1 MKYSSE
7 EEFLNSYNPDKFDRL
22 SMTADILVISVSN
35 KEKTNTRGND
45 NKVMSILLVKREGYP
60 FKDRYCLPGGF
71 LNPKDETLE
80 ECAKRVL
87 KSETNLEDIYLEQ
100 LYTFDSI
107 NRDPRMRVVS
117 TSFVSLIDKNKLTN
131 MINKNA
137 SWFDI
142 ESITEKDNI
151 VSIKLN
157 NGTCSFELKIKQ
169 ELRDKTTDR
178 YKYTGLDN
186 KLIAFDHDIVILTGL
201 NRIRNKLSY
210 TDIVFNMMPEY
221 FTLKELQQVYEII
234 LGKKLLDPAFRRMIM
249 DKVVKTDLMESGIGH
264 RPSALYKYIKNF

>member
-117 TSFVSLIDKNKLTN
+117 TSFVSLIDKNKITN

-157 NGTCSFELKIKQ
+157 NGTCSFELKIRQ

-178 YKYTGLDN
+178 YKYIGLDN

>member
-1 MKYSSE
+1 MKYNSE

-117 TSFVSLIDKNKLTN
+117 TSFVSLIDKNKITN

-186 KLIAFDHDIVILTGL
+186 KLIAFDHDIVILSGL

-221 FTLKELQQVYEII
+221 FTLKDLQQVYEII

>member
-157 NGTCSFELKIKQ
+157 NGTCSFELKIRQ

-186 KLIAFDHDIVILTGL
+186 KLIAFDHDIVILSGL

>member
-7 EEFLNSYNPDKFDRL
+7 EEFLNNYNPDKFDRL

-45 NKVMSILLVKREGYP
+45 NKVMSILLVKREEYP

-100 LYTFDSI
+100 LYTFDSL

-142 ESITEKDNI
+142 EGITEKDNI

-169 ELRDKTTDR
+169 EIRDKTTDR

-186 KLIAFDHDIVILTGL
+186 KSIAFDHDIVILTGL

-221 FTLKELQQVYEII
+221 FTLKDLQQVYEII
-234 LGKKLLDPAFRRMIM
+234 LGKKLLDPAFRRMII
-249 DKVVKTDLMESGIGH
+249 DKVVKTDLKESGIGH
-264 RPSALYKYIKNF
+264 RPSVLYKYIKNL

>member
-1 MKYSSE
+1 
-7 EEFLNSYNPDKFDRL
+7 
-22 SMTADILVISVSN
+22 
-35 KEKTNTRGND
+35 
-45 NKVMSILLVKREGYP
+45 
-60 FKDRYCLPGGF
+60 
-71 LNPKDETLE
+71 
-80 ECAKRVL
+80 
-87 KSETNLEDIYLEQ
+87 
-100 LYTFDSI
+100 
-107 NRDPRMRVVS
+107 MRVVS

-131 MINKNA
+131 MINQNA

>member
-1 MKYSSE
+1 MKYNSE

-87 KSETNLEDIYLEQ
+87 KSETNLENIYLEQ

-117 TSFVSLIDKNKLTN
+117 TSFVSLIDKNKITN

>member
-7 EEFLNSYNPDKFDRL
+7 EEFLNNYNPDKFDRL

-45 NKVMSILLVKREGYP
+45 NKVMSILLVKREEYP

-100 LYTFDSI
+100 LYTFDSL

-142 ESITEKDNI
+142 EGITEKDNI

-157 NGTCSFELKIKQ
+157 NGTCSFELKIKP
-169 ELRDKTTDR
+169 EIRAKTTDR

-186 KLIAFDHDIVILTGL
+186 NSIAFYHDIVILTGL

-221 FTLKELQQVYEII
+221 FTLKDLQQVYEII
-234 LGKKLLDPAFRRMIM
+234 LGKKLLDPAFRRMII
-249 DKVVKTDLMESGIGH
+249 DKVVKTDLKESGIGH
-264 RPSALYKYIKNF
+264 RPSVLYKYIKNL

>member
-1 MKYSSE
+1 MKYNSE

-234 LGKKLLDPAFRRMIM
+234 LGKKLLDPAFRRMII
-249 DKVVKTDLMESGIGH
+249 DKVVKTDLKESGIGH

>member
-1 MKYSSE
+1 MKYSCE

-117 TSFVSLIDKNKLTN
+117 TSFVSLIDKNKITN

>member
-7 EEFLNSYNPDKFDRL
+7 EEFLNNYNPDKFDRL

-142 ESITEKDNI
+142 ESITEKANI

-169 ELRDKTTDR
+169 EIRDKTTDR

-186 KLIAFDHDIVILTGL
+186 KSIAFDHDIVILTGL

-221 FTLKELQQVYEII
+221 FTLKDLQQVYEII
-234 LGKKLLDPAFRRMIM
+234 LGKKLLDPAFRRMII
-249 DKVVKTDLMESGIGH
+249 DKVVKTDLKESGIGH
-264 RPSALYKYIKNF
+264 RPSVLYKYIKNL

>member
-1 MKYSSE
+1 MKYNSE

-131 MINKNA
+131 MINQNA